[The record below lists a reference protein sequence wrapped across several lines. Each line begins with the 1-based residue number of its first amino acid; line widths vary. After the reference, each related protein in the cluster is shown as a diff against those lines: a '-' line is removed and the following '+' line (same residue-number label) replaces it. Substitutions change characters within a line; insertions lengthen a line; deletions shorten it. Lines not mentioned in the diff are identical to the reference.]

1 MEDSGTTVA
10 TVMVKGDLLLVA
22 GLGDSRVVMG
32 LEEEGNLG
40 AQVHLHIH
48 TRIRRNAWILQ
59 HH

>member
-1 MEDSGTTVA
+1 VEDSGTTVA

-40 AQVHLHIH
+40 AQVNLYIH
-48 TRIRRNAWILQ
+48 YM
-59 HH
+59 